1 MTPFVGMG
9 VLFVAVG
16 LYGYFRVS
24 EVKPRSPRP
33 ELAANL
39 YFGFGLIIALG
50 LAILAI
56 SVAGET
62 P

>member
-1 MTPFVGMG
+1 MG
-9 VLFVAVG
+9 VLFVAIG